1 MVRLKTFF
9 LNLLFLP
16 FFVALPHSLLTAENG
31 LTAENNNSALTFSH
45 AEYDALLKKIVH
57 VTGSKSLVN
66 YTILKQERTILDA
79 YIQKIA
85 TVSAENFKTW
95 HPHAQLAFLINAY
108 NALTLQL
115 VIDHYPV
122 SSIKDTGTESQS
134 AWSKEF
140 FTLFEKNR
148 SLDFLEHEF
157 IRKRY
162 NESRIH
168 FALVCA
174 AISCPPLRAEAYT
187 GELLLTQLEDQKE
200 KFLLDADRNYVN
212 VEEKKI
218 YLSKLF
224 SWFKSDF
231 ENAIPGQ
238 RRPIYEYIEPYL
250 SKSFT
255 LYPTFKIAYLPYD
268 WKLNDYQPD
277 SDSQ

>member
-1 MVRLKTFF
+1 MVRLKTDV
-9 LNLLFLP
+9 LSLLFLVL
-16 FFVALPHSLLTAENG
+16 FFTLPSSLLFAEQNKHPQ
-31 LTAENNNSALTFSH
+31 TFSH
-45 AEYDALLKKIVH
+45 TAYDALLKKIVH

-66 YTILKQERTILDA
+66 YTALKRERLVLDA
-79 YIQKIA
+79 YIEKIGS
-85 TVSAENFKTW
+85 VSAENFKAW
-95 HPHAQLAFLINAY
+95 DPHVQLAFLINAY

-115 VIDHYPV
+115 VTDHYPV
-122 SSIKDTGTESQS
+122 TSIKDTGTETQS

-140 FTLFEKNR
+140 FTLFEKKR

-187 GELLLTQLEDQKE
+187 GEQLLTQLEDQKE
-200 KFLLDADRNYVN
+200 RFLLDADRNYVDTA
-212 VEEKKI
+212 EKKI

-238 RRPIYEYIEPYL
+238 RRPVYEYIEPYL
-250 SKSFT
+250 SKKYT
-255 LYPTFKIAYLPYD
+255 LYPTFETVYLPYN

-277 SDSQ
+277 LHP